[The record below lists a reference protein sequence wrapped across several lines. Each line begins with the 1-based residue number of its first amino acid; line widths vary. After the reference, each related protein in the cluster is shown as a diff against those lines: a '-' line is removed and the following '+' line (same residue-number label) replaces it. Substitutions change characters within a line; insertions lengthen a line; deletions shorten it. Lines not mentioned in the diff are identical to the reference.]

1 MPPRKPLHTRWVLS
15 FLLPGVQYLVCSDCG
30 RQCARIEP
38 GYGES
43 GKWFGYWVTCSE
55 WSGGGRSPTPQRAQ
69 RAALKLL
76 QRFIRWEYEE
86 RARAARR
93 SRA

>member
-15 FLLPGVQYLVCSDCG
+15 LLTGVQYLVCSDCG
-30 RQCARIEP
+30 RQCGRIEP

-43 GKWFGYWVTCSE
+43 GKWFGYWVTCRE
-55 WSGGGRSPTPQRAQ
+55 WSGGGRSSTPQRAQ

-76 QRFIRWEYEE
+76 RRFIRWDSE
-86 RARAARR
+86 AWASAARG